1 MNIKQL
7 PAIVKSKNID
17 LKAIYLRTA
26 AYAHQ
31 RFSKRKGK
39 KKLKILVS
47 QKKGLR
53 IINGKMD
60 VLAKKKKEK

>member
-1 MNIKQL
+1 MLTKDSQ
-7 PAIVKSKNID
+7 
-17 LKAIYLRTA
+17 
-26 AYAHQ
+26 
-31 RFSKRKGK
+31 K